1 MYCVL
6 YYIYVG
12 KVYAL
17 VRNRPAAVS
26 YGISKI
32 KRKLVTLLDRPRNKC
47 ANVKV
52 TMNMQQKFKRSLFDC
67 GGESHTFDCQ
77 LRTGVDNG

>member
-1 MYCVL
+1 MNAFVLIAPFHHLEVVEVGENFQEIDKGKTGVYIRIIYICVL

-32 KRKLVTLLDRPRNKC
+32 KRKRVTLLD
-47 ANVKV
+47 
-52 TMNMQQKFKRSLFDC
+52 
-67 GGESHTFDCQ
+67 
-77 LRTGVDNG
+77 